1 MVTVITYGTYDLLH
15 RGHINLLRNA
25 RALGDRL
32 IVGVTTE
39 GFDKVRGKLLVRQSL
54 NERVEAVKATGLADE
69 VIIEEYEGQKI
80 DDIRRYGVDVFAI
93 GDDWAGRFD
102 YLSEFCKVVYLPRTR
117 GISSTELRSGGHD
130 LRLGVVG
137 DGTSLDRLLEECGH
151 VGGLR
156 VTMCLDADRGPSGTA
171 GRGGESPVEEAADLD
186 ELLPAVDAVYAV
198 VSPRKRSLVAKKAL
212 EHGVHVLCETPV
224 ALDAGDAAELLDLAR
239 DRGLV
244 FAEALK
250 TAYSLAFQRMKL
262 LLKGGVI
269 GEVKSVEA
277 TCTSLHV
284 RPSWSGDR
292 REGAG
297 AMTDWGPYVLLPA
310 LDILGHDP
318 VDLSFI
324 ASFDEA
330 SHVDQYTKIIMRYPR
345 AEATL
350 KAGGGV
356 KAEGDLVVAGTRGYV
371 YAPAPWWKMD
381 YFEIR
386 KEDPRDNRRYFY
398 QFEGDGIRDELADF
412 VRRIRN
418 EARES
423 IVTEELTRKIA
434 EIIEI
439 FRGGA
444 GVHTI

>member
-39 GFDKVRGKLLVRQSL
+39 GFDKMRGKLLVRQSL

-186 ELLPAVDAVYAV
+186 ELLPAVDAVYVV

-277 TCTSLHV
+277 KIGRAHV
-284 RPSWSGDR
+284 
-292 REGAG
+292 
-297 AMTDWGPYVLLPA
+297 
-310 LDILGHDP
+310 
-318 VDLSFI
+318 
-324 ASFDEA
+324 
-330 SHVDQYTKIIMRYPR
+330 
-345 AEATL
+345 
-350 KAGGGV
+350 
-356 KAEGDLVVAGTRGYV
+356 
-371 YAPAPWWKMD
+371 
-381 YFEIR
+381 
-386 KEDPRDNRRYFY
+386 
-398 QFEGDGIRDELADF
+398 
-412 VRRIRN
+412 
-418 EARES
+418 
-423 IVTEELTRKIA
+423 
-434 EIIEI
+434 
-439 FRGGA
+439 
-444 GVHTI
+444 